1 MVTLQTAENALKNV
15 YLGVISNQ
23 LNIAVNPLLAQIKHS
38 TSNIYGKEIRKA
50 APVGINGGIGAGTED
65 GELPLSSNTN
75 YVQFV
80 AQLKNLYGR
89 FDISDKAIRATSNN
103 ITSFVNLLN
112 DEMERLIEA
121 SNFNLGRMLFGTGK
135 GILANVNSFN
145 PSNSY
150 ITVADGIQNFVEGM
164 IVRCHDTSGS
174 NHHLD
179 YSFTITKVDKANN
192 RIYVKE
198 GENLSASGVA
208 KTSYIWLQNSLDN
221 EITGIEGIFSNDTL
235 YGLSKSENA
244 WLNPYVSTDT
254 TYISDNA
261 IQSVIDYLEDYSNAS
276 VNYIA
281 TTKAVRRLYQ
291 EYLSAYRRNID
302 VTELAGGYKTITYNG
317 IPVVGDKFVPDNTM
331 YLLNTNDFTMYE
343 LCDWKWLEDEGGRIL
358 KQNPNYPTYTATLVK
373 YCELM
378 CDRPNAQAKISNIA
392 TTLTPPAD
400 DTSGGTDS
408 GTSGVQS

>member
-23 LNIAVNPLLAQIKHS
+23 LNVAVNPLLAQIKHS

-50 APVGINGGIGAGTED
+50 APVGINGGIGAGAED
-65 GELPLSSNTN
+65 GELPLTSKTN

-89 FDISDKAIRATSNN
+89 LDITDKAIRATSNN
-103 ITSFVNLLN
+103 ISSFVNLLN

-121 SNFNLGRMLFGTGK
+121 SNFNLGRMLYGTGD
-135 GILANVNSFN
+135 GVIAVVDAVNSTQGFVRLLG
-145 PSNSY
+145 S
-150 ITVADGIQNFVEGM
+150 GIQNFVEGM
-164 IVRCHDTSGS
+164 VVRMQDISGS
-174 NHHLD
+174 NKHLN
-179 YSFTITKVDKANN
+179 YTFTVTKIDKANN
-192 RIYVKE
+192 YVYVTNNNDLYN
-198 GENLSASGVA
+198 GSIA
-208 KTSYIWLQNSLDN
+208 KNSKIWVQNSWDS

-235 YGLSKSENA
+235 YGLTKADNP
-244 WLNPYVSTDT
+244 WLNPYVSTGT

-261 IQSVIDYLEDYSNAS
+261 IQSVIDHLEDYANST

-302 VTELAGGYKTITYNG
+302 VTELAGGFKTITYNG
-317 IPVVGDKFVPDNTM
+317 IPVVGDRFVPDNTM

-343 LCDWKWLEDEGGRIL
+343 LCDWKWLEDESGRIL

-378 CDRPNAQAKISNIA
+378 CDRPNGQAKISNIA
-392 TTLTPPAD
+392 TTLTPPVED
-400 DTSGGTDS
+400 DTSGS
-408 GTSGVQS
+408 QS

>member
-23 LNIAVNPLLAQIKHS
+23 LNVAVNPLLAQIKHS

-50 APVGINGGIGAGTED
+50 APVGINGGIGAGAED
-65 GELPLSSNTN
+65 GELPLTSKTN

-89 FDISDKAIRATSNN
+89 LDITDKAIRATSNN
-103 ITSFVNLLN
+103 ISSFVNLLN

-121 SNFNLGRMLFGTGK
+121 SNFNLGRMLYGTGD
-135 GILANVNSFN
+135 GVIAVVDAVNSTQGFVRLLG
-145 PSNSY
+145 S
-150 ITVADGIQNFVEGM
+150 GIQNFVEGM
-164 IVRCHDTSGS
+164 VVRMQDISGS
-174 NHHLD
+174 NKHLN
-179 YSFTITKVDKANN
+179 YTFTVTKIDKANN
-192 RIYVKE
+192 YVYVTNNNDLYN
-198 GENLSASGVA
+198 GSIA
-208 KTSYIWLQNSLDN
+208 KNSKIWVQNSWDS

-235 YGLSKSENA
+235 YGLTKADNP
-244 WLNPYVSTDT
+244 WLNPYVSTGT

-261 IQSVIDYLEDYSNAS
+261 IQSAIDHLEDYANST

-302 VTELAGGYKTITYNG
+302 VTELAGGFKTITYNG
-317 IPVVGDKFVPDNTM
+317 IPVVGDRFVPDNTM

-343 LCDWKWLEDEGGRIL
+343 LCDWKWLEDESGRIL

-378 CDRPNAQAKISNIA
+378 CDRPNGQAKISNIA
-392 TTLTPPAD
+392 TTLTPPVED
-400 DTSGGTDS
+400 DTSGS
-408 GTSGVQS
+408 QS

>member
-23 LNIAVNPLLAQIKHS
+23 LNVAVNPLLAQIKHS

-50 APVGINGGIGAGTED
+50 APVGINGGIGAGAED
-65 GELPLSSNTN
+65 GELPISSNTN

-89 FDISDKAIRATSNN
+89 LDITDKAIRATSNN
-103 ITSFVNLLN
+103 ISSFVNLLN

-121 SNFNLGRMLFGTGK
+121 SNFNLGRMLYGTGD
-135 GILANVNSFN
+135 GCIGVVNVVNSTQGYVKLK
-145 PSNSY
+145 S
-150 ITVADGIQNFVEGM
+150 GIQNIVEGM
-164 IVRCHDTSGS
+164 IIRMEDVMETGK
-174 NHHLD
+174 HLTCT
-179 YSFTITKVDKANN
+179 YTVTKVD
-192 RIYVKE
+192 R
-198 GENLSASGVA
+198 ENKMFYITNPSYLDSTNVAS
-208 KTSYIWLQNSLDN
+208 TSRVWVQNSCDS

-235 YGLSKSENA
+235 YGLTKTDNP
-244 WLNPYVSTDT
+244 WLNPYVSTGT

-261 IQSVIDYLEDYSNAS
+261 IQSAIDHLEDYANST

-302 VTELAGGYKTITYNG
+302 VTELAGGFKTITYNG
-317 IPVVGDKFVPDNTM
+317 IPVVGDRFVPDNTM

-343 LCDWKWLEDEGGRIL
+343 LCDWKWLEDESGRIL

-378 CDRPNAQAKISNIA
+378 CDRPNGQAKIANIA
-392 TTLTPPAD
+392 TTLTPPVED
-400 DTSGGTDS
+400 DTSGS
-408 GTSGVQS
+408 QS

>member
-15 YLGVISNQ
+15 YLGVVSNQ
-23 LNIAVNPLLAQIKHS
+23 LNVAVNPLLAQIKHS

-50 APVGINGGIGAGTED
+50 APVGINGGVGAGAED
-65 GELPLSSNTN
+65 GELPISSKTN

-89 FDISDKAIRATSNN
+89 LDISDKAIRATSNN
-103 ITSFVNLLN
+103 IASFVNLLN

-121 SNFNLGRMLFGTGK
+121 SNFNLGRMLYGTGD
-135 GILANVNSFN
+135 GCLAICDSCNGSQ
-145 PSNSY
+145 SY
-150 ITVADGIQNFVEGM
+150 FQVKSGIQNFVEGM
-164 IVRCHDTSGS
+164 VIRIEDVMGT
-174 NHHLD
+174 NKHLD
-179 YSFTITKVDKANN
+179 YTYTVTKVDRDNLRVYVDNGANFDPN
-192 RIYVKE
+192 C
-198 GENLSASGVA
+198 VA
-208 KTSYIWLQNSLDN
+208 KNGRIWVQNSLDS

-235 YGLSKSENA
+235 YGLTKADNP

-254 TYISDNA
+254 TYISDSA
-261 IQSVIDYLEDYSNAS
+261 IQSVIDHLEDYANSN

-302 VTELAGGYKTITYNG
+302 VTELAGGFKTITYNG
-317 IPVVGDKFVPDNTM
+317 IPVVGDRFVPDNTM
-331 YLLNTNDFTMYE
+331 YLLNTNDFAMYE
-343 LCDWKWLEDEGGRIL
+343 LCDWKWLEDESGRIL

-392 TTLTPPAD
+392 TTLTAPEGD
-400 DTSGGTDS
+400 DTS

>member
-23 LNIAVNPLLAQIKHS
+23 LNVAVNPLLAQIKHS

-50 APVGINGGIGAGTED
+50 APVGINGGIGAGAED
-65 GELPLSSNTN
+65 GELPLTSKTN

-89 FDISDKAIRATSNN
+89 LDITDKAIRATSNN
-103 ITSFVNLLN
+103 ISSFVNLLN

-121 SNFNLGRMLFGTGK
+121 SNFNLGRMLYGTGD
-135 GILANVNSFN
+135 GVIAVVDAVNSTQGFVRLLG
-145 PSNSY
+145 S
-150 ITVADGIQNFVEGM
+150 GIQNFVEGM
-164 IVRCHDTSGS
+164 VVRMQDASGS
-174 NHHLD
+174 NKHLN
-179 YSFTITKVDKANN
+179 YTFTVTKIDKANN
-192 RIYVKE
+192 YVYVTNNNDLYN
-198 GENLSASGVA
+198 GSIA
-208 KTSYIWLQNSLDN
+208 KNSKIWVQNSWDS

-235 YGLSKSENA
+235 YGLTKADNP
-244 WLNPYVSTDT
+244 WLNPYVSTGT

-261 IQSVIDYLEDYSNAS
+261 IQSVIDHLEDYANST

-302 VTELAGGYKTITYNG
+302 VTELAGGFKTITYNG
-317 IPVVGDKFVPDNTM
+317 IPVVGDRFVPDNTM

-343 LCDWKWLEDEGGRIL
+343 LCDWKWLEDESGRIL

-378 CDRPNAQAKISNIA
+378 CDRPNGQAKISNIA
-392 TTLTPPAD
+392 TTLTPPVED
-400 DTSGGTDS
+400 DTSGS
-408 GTSGVQS
+408 QS

>member
-23 LNIAVNPLLAQIKHS
+23 LNVAVNPLLAQIKHS

-50 APVGINGGIGAGTED
+50 APVGINGGIGAGAED
-65 GELPLSSNTN
+65 GELPLTSKTN

-89 FDISDKAIRATSNN
+89 LDITDKAIRATSNN
-103 ITSFVNLLN
+103 ISSFVNLLN

-121 SNFNLGRMLFGTGK
+121 SNFNLGRMLYGTGD
-135 GILANVNSFN
+135 GVIAVVDAVNSTQGFVRLLG
-145 PSNSY
+145 S
-150 ITVADGIQNFVEGM
+150 GIQNFVEGM
-164 IVRCHDTSGS
+164 VVRMQDISGS
-174 NHHLD
+174 NKHLN
-179 YSFTITKVDKANN
+179 YTFTVTKIDKANN
-192 RIYVKE
+192 YVYVTNNNDLYN
-198 GENLSASGVA
+198 GSIA
-208 KTSYIWLQNSLDN
+208 KNSKIWVQNSWDS

-235 YGLSKSENA
+235 YGLTKADNP

-261 IQSVIDYLEDYSNAS
+261 IQSAIDHLEDYANST

-302 VTELAGGYKTITYNG
+302 VTELAGGFKTITYNG
-317 IPVVGDKFVPDNTM
+317 IPVVGDRFVPDNTM

-343 LCDWKWLEDEGGRIL
+343 LCDWKWLEDESGRIL

-378 CDRPNAQAKISNIA
+378 CDRPNGQAKIANIA
-392 TTLTPPAD
+392 TTLTPPVED
-400 DTSGGTDS
+400 DTSGS
-408 GTSGVQS
+408 QS

>member
-23 LNIAVNPLLAQIKHS
+23 LNVAVNPLLAQIKHS

-50 APVGINGGIGAGTED
+50 APVGINGGIGAGAED
-65 GELPLSSNTN
+65 GELPLTSKTN

-89 FDISDKAIRATSNN
+89 LDITDKAIRATSNN
-103 ITSFVNLLN
+103 ISSFVNLLN

-121 SNFNLGRMLFGTGK
+121 SNFNLGRMLYGTGD
-135 GILANVNSFN
+135 GVIAVVDAVNSTQGFVRLLG
-145 PSNSY
+145 S
-150 ITVADGIQNFVEGM
+150 GIQNFVEGM
-164 IVRCHDTSGS
+164 VVRMQDISGS
-174 NHHLD
+174 NKHLN
-179 YSFTITKVDKANN
+179 YTFTVTKIDKANN
-192 RIYVKE
+192 YVYVTNHNDLYN
-198 GENLSASGVA
+198 GSIA
-208 KTSYIWLQNSLDN
+208 KNSKIWVQNSWDS

-235 YGLSKSENA
+235 YGLTKADNP

-261 IQSVIDYLEDYSNAS
+261 IQSVIDHLEDYANST

-302 VTELAGGYKTITYNG
+302 VTELAGGFKTITYNG
-317 IPVVGDKFVPDNTM
+317 IPVVGDRFVPDNTM

-343 LCDWKWLEDEGGRIL
+343 LCDWKWLEDESGRIL

-378 CDRPNAQAKISNIA
+378 CDRPNGQAKIANIA
-392 TTLTPPAD
+392 TTLTPPVED
-400 DTSGGTDS
+400 DTSGS
-408 GTSGVQS
+408 QS